1 MPILLVTRDHTDV
14 VGRNAEFPKI
24 PRRVLRFRERRKY
37 PSYCFY
43 KRFHDLVLFRSK
55 RSSKRPPAMV
65 FHSDMEYAYAIDD
78 ILSTM
83 IHPIQRLVFSVV
95 LIALFTLPRGGAQT
109 RKPTPPKSLRLYVL
123 DCGKITVANGDSMGF
138 KPGELA
144 TANMITPCF
153 LIVHPKGTM
162 MWDTGEIPDSAFASG
177 VSPATQGAFTVDRPL
192 LPQLAAIGYTP
203 ADITFLALSH
213 YHGDHVANA
222 NAFAG
227 STWIVQQGDR
237 DAIFAPRPANAPR
250 MGAVPNPAFFTDL
263 ANSKTIVLNGE
274 DHDVFGD
281 GTVVIKFTP
290 GHTPGHQSL
299 FLKLAKTGPVLLSGD
314 LYHYPEEITYKRIP
328 SFDTDKEQTAKSRA
342 MIEEFVKKN
351 NAQLWIQHDYTAGI
365 KRRIAPE
372 FYE

>member
-1 MPILLVTRDHTDV
+1 
-14 VGRNAEFPKI
+14 
-24 PRRVLRFRERRKY
+24 
-37 PSYCFY
+37 
-43 KRFHDLVLFRSK
+43 
-55 RSSKRPPAMV
+55 
-65 FHSDMEYAYAIDD
+65 
-78 ILSTM
+78 M
-83 IHPIQRLVFSVV
+83 IHRSINLVFATAV
-95 LIALFTLPRGGAQT
+95 LIGLANAQT
-109 RKPTPPKSLRLYVL
+109 KKPAPPKTLRMYVL

-144 TANMITPCF
+144 TANMVTPCF
-153 LIVHPKGTM
+153 LIVHPRGTM
-162 MWDTGEIPDSAFASG
+162 MWDTGEIPDSAFKSG
-177 VSPATQGAFTVDRPL
+177 VAPQTAGAFTVDRPL

-203 ADITFLALSH
+203 ADITYLALSH

-227 STWIVQQGDR
+227 STWIVQKGDR
-237 DAIFAPRPANAPR
+237 DAIFAPRDGEKKL
-250 MGAVPNPAFFTDL
+250 GAVGDPAYFTDL
-263 ANSKTIVLNGE
+263 AKSKTLLLKGE

-299 FLKLAKTGPVLLSGD
+299 FLKLAKTGPILLSGD

-328 SFDTDKEQTAKSRA
+328 SFDSDKEQTAKSRA

-351 NAQLWIQHDYTAGI
+351 HAQLWIQHDYTAGM
-365 KRRIAPE
+365 KRKIAPE

>member
-1 MPILLVTRDHTDV
+1 VPRCEIL
-14 VGRNAEFPKI
+14 
-24 PRRVLRFRERRKY
+24 RVNGDMLPPMIRQTMN
-37 PSYCFY
+37 
-43 KRFHDLVLFRSK
+43 LVLATAAVAGLAGWPS
-55 RSSKRPPAMV
+55 A
-65 FHSDMEYAYAIDD
+65 
-78 ILSTM
+78 T
-83 IHPIQRLVFSVV
+83 
-95 LIALFTLPRGGAQT
+95 AQT
-109 RKPTPPKSLRLYVL
+109 RKPAPPASLRLYVL

-144 TANMITPCF
+144 TSNMVTPCF
-153 LIVHPKGTM
+153 LIVHPRGTM
-162 MWDTGEIPDSAFASG
+162 MWDTGEIPDSAFKGG
-177 VSPATQGAFTVDRPL
+177 VAPQTAGAFTVDRPL

-203 ADITFLALSH
+203 ADITYLALSH

-227 STWIVQQGDR
+227 STWIVQKGDR
-237 DAIFAPRPANAPR
+237 DAIFGPRDSAKKLGGVGDPAY
-250 MGAVPNPAFFTDL
+250 FTDL
-263 ANSKTIVLNGE
+263 AKSKTLLLKGE

-328 SFDTDKEQTAKSRA
+328 SFDTDKEQTARSRA

-365 KRRIAPE
+365 KRKIAPE

>member
-1 MPILLVTRDHTDV
+1 MCRGKFDISFGDAVAELTR
-14 VGRNAEFPKI
+14 
-24 PRRVLRFRERRKY
+24 
-37 PSYCFY
+37 YC
-43 KRFHDLVLFRSK
+43 HDALQIALS
-55 RSSKRPPAMV
+55 
-65 FHSDMEYAYAIDD
+65 D
-78 ILSTM
+78 ILSSM
-83 IHPIQRLVFSVV
+83 IQRIMGFVYAGVLVSLFV
-95 LIALFTLPRGGAQT
+95 LPPGVAQT
-109 RKPTPPKSLRLYVL
+109 RKINPPKSLRLYVL

-138 KPGELA
+138 KPEELA
-144 TANMITPCF
+144 TSNMITPCF

-162 MWDTGEIPDSAFASG
+162 MWDTGEIPDSAFATG
-177 VSPATQGAFTVDRPL
+177 AAPATQGAFTVDRPL

-203 ADITFLALSH
+203 ADITYLALSH

-237 DAIFAPRPANAPR
+237 DAIFAPRPTNPGR
-250 MGAVPNPAFFTDL
+250 LGAVPNAAYFTDL
-263 ANSKTIVLNGE
+263 AKSKTIVLKGE

-299 FLKLAKTGPVLLSGD
+299 FLKLAMTGPVLLSGD

-365 KRRIAPE
+365 TRRIAPAY
-372 FYE
+372 YE